1 MRTSRGILFASISLL
16 CACSSVPAPTSSTTE
31 PSEPPATLAPLAGPG
46 VYTAS
51 LGSFDSYAL
60 MAFPVLDSAGVL
72 YLSDPTRNIISM
84 VSTDGEVS
92 TFAGSGEAGSMDG
105 TSEKAAFDH
114 PTGLAFSP
122 SGELYVADTGNNL
135 IRKISTDGEVSTF
148 ARGGTVQIGDDPSR
162 DVPLD
167 RPTGLAFSP
176 SGELYVADTGNNWI
190 RRADSAGNLDRTAG
204 LVIGEMDS
212 DDATWARYSAPTG
225 LAFSP
230 SGELYVADTMNR
242 RLVRLSQGEQ
252 YLTSFGFAGSGEAM
266 VSEGTGTQASFVY
279 PTGLTVSPKGVL
291 YIGDFGANRV
301 RTVLKDNE
309 VSTPSWSN
317 KLAVS
322 PQRYHDRLLL
332 PEGVAAGP
340 NGTIY
345 VADTLNNRI
354 AIVNPDGR
362 VSTFAGSG
370 RPGFADGS
378 ASSARFSY
386 PSDLAFAPDGN
397 LLVADTG
404 NNRIRRVALD
414 GTVSTVAG
422 GTGDDTGPKL
432 GSPALG
438 SFVVRPI
445 AVTVDDSGLVYV
457 ADWGNHRI
465 VKFTIG
471 GPLDLVAGS
480 IPKGYED
487 GIAEA
492 AKFRRPSGLAL
503 LDNQTL
509 LVSDA
514 TNGYLRSID
523 TAYRTST
530 VAGSGWEPITP
541 LIGPARESALNMPH
555 GLAVLPES
563 LVLVADYGF
572 NRIVSFDG
580 SEIRNLTGSSRGSLD
595 GSLAEARFY
604 YPTDLALAEDGT
616 VLVADTGNSKIRRI
630 VLR

>member
-1 MRTSRGILFASISLL
+1 
-16 CACSSVPAPTSSTTE
+16 
-31 PSEPPATLAPLAGPG
+31 
-46 VYTAS
+46 
-51 LGSFDSYAL
+51 
-60 MAFPVLDSAGVL
+60 
-72 YLSDPTRNIISM
+72 
-84 VSTDGEVS
+84 
-92 TFAGSGEAGSMDG
+92 
-105 TSEKAAFDH
+105 
-114 PTGLAFSP
+114 
-122 SGELYVADTGNNL
+122 
-135 IRKISTDGEVSTF
+135 
-148 ARGGTVQIGDDPSR
+148 
-162 DVPLD
+162 
-167 RPTGLAFSP
+167 
-176 SGELYVADTGNNWI
+176 
-190 RRADSAGNLDRTAG
+190 
-204 LVIGEMDS
+204 
-212 DDATWARYSAPTG
+212 
-225 LAFSP
+225 
-230 SGELYVADTMNR
+230 
-242 RLVRLSQGEQ
+242 
-252 YLTSFGFAGSGEAM
+252 
-266 VSEGTGTQASFVY
+266 
-279 PTGLTVSPKGVL
+279 
-291 YIGDFGANRV
+291 
-301 RTVLKDNE
+301 
-309 VSTPSWSN
+309 
-317 KLAVS
+317 
-322 PQRYHDRLLL
+322 
-332 PEGVAAGP
+332 
-340 NGTIY
+340 
-345 VADTLNNRI
+345 
-354 AIVNPDGR
+354 
-362 VSTFAGSG
+362 
-370 RPGFADGS
+370 
-378 ASSARFSY
+378 
-386 PSDLAFAPDGN
+386 
-397 LLVADTG
+397 
-404 NNRIRRVALD
+404 
-414 GTVSTVAG
+414 
-422 GTGDDTGPKL
+422 
-432 GSPALG
+432 
-438 SFVVRPI
+438 
-445 AVTVDDSGLVYV
+445 VDDSGLVYV